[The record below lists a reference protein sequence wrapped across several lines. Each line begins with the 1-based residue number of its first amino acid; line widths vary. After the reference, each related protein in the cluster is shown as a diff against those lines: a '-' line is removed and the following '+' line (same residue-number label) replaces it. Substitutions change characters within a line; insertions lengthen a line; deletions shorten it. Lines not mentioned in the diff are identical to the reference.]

1 MSLSDGPYYHQ
12 VTAKVWQSGNNG
24 YNDERDVTFRSST
37 SSHFREKG
45 RCLFPIRH
53 SFGLLFL
60 LFYSQLFHKFSNQ
73 EVTFSGETNGKKFGV
88 FFFLGNGQPKSSFMR
103 NHQSET
109 TPPSNWIWF
118 FFFFLLRCIDEDF
131 ETIAKGTICTFEIFP
146 SMGFKFQKNSLATII
161 FKMEHKK
168 LFDRSTKFWL
178 WKYP

>member
-45 RCLFPIRH
+45 RCLFPNRH

-118 FFFFLLRCIDEDF
+118 FFFFFSAALMKILKLLQKEQYALLRF
-131 ETIAKGTICTFEIFP
+131 
-146 SMGFKFQKNSLATII
+146 FQVWVSNFRKIHLQ
-161 FKMEHKK
+161 
-168 LFDRSTKFWL
+168 
-178 WKYP
+178 P